1 MLATVQSRA
10 TLFVHWKA
18 LNPRSCIN
26 QEQLVMDEAVSN
38 MDMDQI
44 RASCKAMRESGK
56 SVDFIKTCVEEALHK
71 KALAVASTSE
81 PALLD
86 VNVRQML
93 ALVFQ
98 IAREDLCAKASTVS
112 VMQDVFDTV
121 SIEACERLFVVVED
135 NLSVWKTVQFYDP
148 CKNTILRMCNDILK
162 RLSRT
167 VDTSF
172 CGRILVLLARAL
184 PLCEKS
190 GLNLVSHFNTDN
202 TTKYDL
208 TELSA
213 EGESNEDGEE
223 METGEIKESKDIPVD
238 FALYAKFWQLQ
249 TFFSSPTSCY
259 DRSKWRTFQQNTDD
273 VLNVLLSHKLG
284 GSVDAGGQQKRKRK
298 RDEEV
303 ASFSVDRDSSFAT
316 ASLNSTVE
324 GSVDEKDNFFA
335 KYVTSQ
341 KKMLQREKEWS
352 EWKNK
357 GCADYTLLADKE
369 KMAVVAKRPRNAYKP
384 TEVDLGSTVLT
395 NLWKI
400 NPDMLS
406 ACQDQK
412 RKFAPS
418 IVDFLRDPLLE
429 LDPEQMVED
438 RYKSIPSKRYEVI
451 STMGP
456 FLGELIKQTALNI
469 PELRNE
475 IPAATNSE
483 AKVESVNDTTST
495 SFQNGNSE
503 CAESSPLVSEEQM
516 HELAPLLAHD
526 LKSLVDALFA
536 GEAISPSPVRESS
549 KAVISILAR
558 WKRREGDAATVK
570 KLSSLL
576 LEADLFSEQ
585 VGLVFKTV
593 CFQCNSEC
601 AESSPLVSEEQMH
614 ELAPLLAHDLKSL
627 VDALFAGEAISPS
640 PVRESSK
647 AVISILAR
655 WKRREGD
662 AATVKKLSSLL
673 LEADLFSE
681 QVGLV
686 FKTVCFQW

>member
-1 MLATVQSRA
+1 
-10 TLFVHWKA
+10 
-18 LNPRSCIN
+18 
-26 QEQLVMDEAVSN
+26 MDEAVSN

-259 DRSKWRTFQQNTDD
+259 DRSKWRTFQQ
-273 VLNVLLSHKLG
+273 
-284 GSVDAGGQQKRKRK
+284 
-298 RDEEV
+298 EV
-303 ASFSVDRDSSFAT
+303 ASFSVDRDISFAT

-341 KKMLQREKEWS
+341 KLLQLQLNDSQFRRYFLVQCLVLYQYLVSDVKFKDKMYALNDEQLRFIIESTEKCYRLLRDTHPKGTHFADSVKKMLQREKEWS

-438 RYKSIPSKRYEVI
+438 RYKSVNDESFQWRASRMLMHESSSYFQIPSKRYEVI

-593 CFQCNSEC
+593 CFQ
-601 AESSPLVSEEQMH
+601 
-614 ELAPLLAHDLKSL
+614 
-627 VDALFAGEAISPS
+627 
-640 PVRESSK
+640 
-647 AVISILAR
+647 
-655 WKRREGD
+655 W
-662 AATVKKLSSLL
+662 
-673 LEADLFSE
+673 
-681 QVGLV
+681 
-686 FKTVCFQW
+686 